1 MIKSMKLP
9 SKKIIISAS
18 ILTVLAAGLL
28 ITGVSLAAAKRDVT
42 GWAWSDTVGSIS
54 FSSKNCDANEDNV
67 IDVAA
72 CGGVGNPIVSYG
84 VTVDSGS
91 GALAGYAWSDTI
103 GAISFNGAQV
113 GTPPDSYSCGV
124 ECVAK
129 VDATDKVIGWARAI
143 SACDWNGSA
152 CTTNGAGTN
161 TGGWDGWIKMSS
173 ASYNV
178 TLGPLA
184 GGIREFLGFA
194 WGGATSGASVINSLS
209 FNSKNCDTDS
219 DGFSNGGTNCPVAG
233 TAMSGYRVTDIGASN
248 NPPAASFYCD
258 PSMCNLVDANP
269 CKCYND
275 DQSLLVLKNNST
287 DPQGDSDITRSE
299 WTIGGVAYN
308 ACNAT
313 MKGDCPLPKLLAP
326 GTYSVGLTVTD
337 AGSKTSSTSNNI
349 TFIQGPAAGF
359 SCSLDGANWYD
370 CEDVANIKPDQG
382 ATVYLKDDLSA
393 PYEHSVASQGAS
405 ITGRTWS
412 YNGVTTGI
420 SGQGT
425 SDATTT
431 LSVLPAVVQLQITD
445 NNGRTAVQSHNIA
458 VIPLPKWKELPP
470 FQAQ

>member
-1 MIKSMKLP
+1 MKIS
-9 SKKIIISAS
+9 SKKIIISTSLLA
-18 ILTVLAAGLL
+18 VLSAGLL
-28 ITGVSLAAAKRDVT
+28 ITGVSLAAAKRDVA
-42 GWAWSDTVGSIS
+42 GWAWSDTIGSIS
-54 FSSKNCDANEDNV
+54 FSSTNCDANEDGL

-72 CGGVGNPIVSYG
+72 CGNVGNSITPYK
-84 VTVDSGS
+84 VTVDDSS

-103 GAISFNGAQV
+103 GVISFNGAET
-113 GTPPDSYSCGV
+113 GTPPDSYNCGTG
-124 ECVAK
+124 CVAK
-129 VDATDKVIGWARAI
+129 VDATNKVIGWARAL
-143 SACDWNGSA
+143 SACKDNYWNGSA
-152 CTTNGAGTN
+152 CTNSGAGDRA
-161 TGGWDGWIKMSS
+161 GGWDGWIKMSS
-173 ASYNV
+173 TSYSV
-178 TLGPLA
+178 TLGPA
-184 GGIREFLGFA
+184 VGGIREFLGFA
-194 WGGATSGASVINSLS
+194 WGGATSGASVINSIS

-219 DGFSNGGTNCPVAG
+219 DGFSNGGTNCPTSG
-233 TAMSGYRVTDIGASN
+233 TAMSSYRVIDTGTAN
-248 NPPAASFYCD
+248 NPPVASFSCD
-258 PSMCNLVDANP
+258 PSMCNLVDSNP

-275 DQSLLVLKNNST
+275 NQSLLVLRNSST
-287 DPQGDSDITRSE
+287 DPQGDSDITKSE
-299 WTIGGVAYN
+299 WTIGGVAYS

-337 AGSKTSSTSNNI
+337 AGSKTSSTSNNV

-359 SCSLDGANWYD
+359 SCSLDGTNWYD

-382 ATVYLKDDLSA
+382 AAVYLKDDLSA